1 MTSVHLVFGAGVLLF
16 SLAGGAWGGYCWL
29 RERASQNFWYLLRIQ
44 QTAVAVEAL
53 LGTVLLML
61 GHEAD
66 NNLHYLYGGLPLI
79 VTLVAE
85 GARAGAAQQEL
96 IGIDFEA
103 LPPEEQRALA
113 IAIVRRETGIMA
125 VSCIVIF
132 FLALRAAGTSTLF

>member
-1 MTSVHLVFGAGVLLF
+1 MTSVHLVFGVSVLLF
-16 SLAGGAWGGYCWL
+16 SLAAGAWGGYCWL
-29 RERASQNFWYLLRIQ
+29 RERASQNFWYLLRVQ
-44 QTAVAVEAL
+44 QGAVAVQAL
-53 LGTVLLML
+53 LGTLLVLL

-66 NNLHYLYGGLPLI
+66 NNLHYIYGGLPLV
-79 VTLVAE
+79 VTLLAE

-96 IGIDFEA
+96 MGIDFDA

-132 FLALRAAGTSTLF
+132 FLALRAAGTSSAF